1 MTKTFKEQIIIT
13 DFKKG
18 KILKKEI
25 TKKILTCFNQTP
37 KTASEIA
44 NSISFPKEKI
54 YYHIKNLIANDI
66 LYIESKEIVKGIE
79 QKRFFPTAK
88 SFKTPDQSV
97 HIETKGS
104 DPQTLVLDTNPH
116 KPREQILIQN
126 EETKLTRNT
135 HERRR
140 NSDRRIIQRRDKNT
154 NRRNG
159 KQKFTGKEKR
169 LKVDRRNSNERR
181 LLHKRR
187 ELIDR
192 RIHKKHFYNHNDKNV
207 KAEKLHLKKPRSLTY
222 KNSLLQLNGIKE
234 AMTFVQ
240 SGNHVTFL
248 YCTLKIQG
256 FQINQ
261 SNHS

>member
-25 TKKILTCFNQTP
+25 TKKILSCFNQTP

-88 SFKTPDQSV
+88 IFKTPDQSI
-97 HIETKGS
+97 HTETKGNHPKTS
-104 DPQTLVLDTNPH
+104 EPEIIFEKQ
-116 KPREQILIQN
+116 REQESFQN
-126 EETKLTRNT
+126 NQTKLTRKT

-140 NSDRRIIQRRDKNT
+140 NSDRRLSQRRNKKT

-169 LKVDRRNSNERR
+169 
-181 LLHKRR
+181 
-187 ELIDR
+187 
-192 RIHKKHFYNHNDKNV
+192 
-207 KAEKLHLKKPRSLTY
+207 
-222 KNSLLQLNGIKE
+222 
-234 AMTFVQ
+234 
-240 SGNHVTFL
+240 
-248 YCTLKIQG
+248 
-256 FQINQ
+256 
-261 SNHS
+261 